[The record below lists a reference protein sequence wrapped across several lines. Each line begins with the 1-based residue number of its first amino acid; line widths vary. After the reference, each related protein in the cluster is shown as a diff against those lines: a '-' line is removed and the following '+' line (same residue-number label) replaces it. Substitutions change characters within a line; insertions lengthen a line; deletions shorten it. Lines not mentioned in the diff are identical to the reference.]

1 MGSNGELTLR
11 TSCNDDNVIITIAD
25 NGPGIPPEQVSRVF
39 EPYYTTKKT
48 GSGLGLLI
56 VHRIIHDH
64 GGEVEFKSRE
74 GIGTEVS
81 IFLPRAERLMRFLP
95 DRSKERVIDV

>member
-1 MGSNGELTLR
+1 DE
-11 TSCNDDNVIITIAD
+11 NVFITFAD
-25 NGPGIPPEQVSRVF
+25 NGPGIPADQVSRVF

-56 VHRIIHDH
+56 VHRIVHDH

-74 GIGTEVS
+74 GTGTEVTV
-81 IFLPRAERLMRFLP
+81 FLPRAEKLRRFLP
-95 DRSKERVIDV
+95 ARSEPQVIDV

>member
-1 MGSNGELTLR
+1 VR
-11 TSCNDDNVIITIAD
+11 TACDDENVSFTIAD
-25 NGPGIPPEQVSRVF
+25 NGPGVPADRVSRVF

-56 VHRIIHDH
+56 VHRIVHDH

-74 GIGTEVS
+74 GLGTEVTVY
-81 IFLPRAERLMRFLP
+81 LPRTEKRMRFLP
-95 DRSKERVIDV
+95 SKAGSAVIDVEVEG